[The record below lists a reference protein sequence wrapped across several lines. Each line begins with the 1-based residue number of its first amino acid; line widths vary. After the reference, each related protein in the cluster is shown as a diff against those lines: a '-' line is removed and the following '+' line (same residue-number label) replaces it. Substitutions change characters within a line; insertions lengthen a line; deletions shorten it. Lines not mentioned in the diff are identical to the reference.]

1 MAEKTSVTYDTA
13 TISNAEIIA
22 PHIDKTGPML
32 EARALREGML
42 VAETRDAILSVT
54 GGKTEFSDNNEVAT
68 VLRAAAAVVRANR
81 GKGKAG
87 ASSATN
93 DSKFD
98 LNNVTT
104 ADINRL
110 NAEYYK

>member
-1 MAEKTSVTYDTA
+1 MAAKTSVTYDTA

-81 GKGKAG
+81 AKGKAG
-87 ASSATN
+87 GVVTN
-93 DSKFD
+93 DSQFD